1 MKKLNGKLIKLNIAV
16 FISGRGSNLKSIIS
30 NSLKKNSA
38 YKVKIVISNK
48 KKAKG
53 LLLAKKKG
61 IRNYIIDF
69 TKSKKLGLE
78 VLRKLSKD
86 NIKLICLAGFM
97 KIVPSYFIKQYKGK
111 IINIHPSLLPKYKG
125 LNTHKRVILNKE
137 KFTGCTIHYVNKLL
151 DSGKIILQEKIS
163 IKKKDTVKSLKKKVL
178 KLEHKMYPKAIK
190 KVLIT
195 L

>member
-30 NSLKKNSA
+30 NSLKKNST

-48 KKAKG
+48 KNAKG

-78 VLRKLSKD
+78 ILRKLNKN

-137 KFTGCTIHYVNKLL
+137 KFTGCTVHYVNKLL